1 MSLKKGILLLGL
13 MFLLTSM
20 LNASEAQDLL
30 RKARDEYYKSIEG
43 QEKTKKES
51 ARLEKERI
59 AKEEKAT
66 KEAERANKAKAVK
79 EDKGVKESKVKVE
92 KEEKKVY
99 TDEEVEEEAPKPK
112 TAIEKLEYN
121 SEKALERVD
130 YYERVVRSIA
140 REEEELK
147 GYKNT
152 VKNKK

>member
-1 MSLKKGILLLGL
+1 MSLKKGLILLGL
-13 MFLLTSM
+13 IFLLTSIV
-20 LNASEAQDLL
+20 NANEAQDLL
-30 RKARDEYYKSIEG
+30 RKARDEYYKSIESE
-43 QEKTKKES
+43 EKAKKEA

-59 AKEEKAT
+59 AKEEKAA

-79 EDKGVKESKVKVE
+79 EDKEVKESKVKVE

-99 TDEEVEEEAPKPK
+99 TDEEAEEAPKPK

-130 YYERVVRSIA
+130 YYERVVRSVA

-147 GYKNT
+147 EYKNT

>member
-1 MSLKKGILLLGL
+1 MKKITLLLGL
-13 MFLLTSM
+13 MFLLASM
-20 LNASEAQDLL
+20 ANANEAQDLL
-30 RKARDEYYKSIEG
+30 RKAREEYYKSIEG
-43 QEKTKKES
+43 QEKAKKEA

-59 AKEEKAT
+59 AKEEKAA

-79 EDKGVKESKVKVE
+79 EDKEVKESKVKVE

-99 TDEEVEEEAPKPK
+99 IDEEVEEEAPKPK

-130 YYERVVRSIA
+130 YYERVVRSVA

-147 GYKNT
+147 EYKNT

>member
-1 MSLKKGILLLGL
+1 MKKVTLLLGL
-13 MFLLTSM
+13 MFLLASM
-20 LNASEAQDLL
+20 ANANEAQDLL
-30 RKARDEYYKSIEG
+30 RKAREEYYKSIEG
-43 QEKTKKES
+43 QEKAKKEA

-59 AKEEKAT
+59 AKEEKAA

-79 EDKGVKESKVKVE
+79 EDKEVKESKVKVE

-99 TDEEVEEEAPKPK
+99 IDEEVEEEAPKPK

-130 YYERVVRSIA
+130 YYERVVRSVA

-147 GYKNT
+147 EYKNT